1 MRIGLK
7 NGGEMEGEVV
17 HGVLHG
23 KVLIRGKANTLIF
36 SGKCMML
43 NIVRMTMTIVV
54 FTISISGRYMDGYPE
69 GPAWIF

>member
-1 MRIGLK
+1 MKVRIGLK

-36 SGKCMML
+36 SGEYHKDD
-43 NIVRMTMTIVV
+43 NV
-54 FTISISGRYMDGYPE
+54 
-69 GPAWIF
+69 

>member
-17 HGVLHG
+17 NGVLHG

-36 SGKCMML
+36 SGK
-43 NIVRMTMTIVV
+43 
-54 FTISISGRYMDGYPE
+54 YDDEYHEDGN
-69 GPAWIF
+69 

>member
-1 MRIGLK
+1 MKVRIGLK

-36 SGKCMML
+36 SGEYHKDDIGGNNC
-43 NIVRMTMTIVV
+43 
-54 FTISISGRYMDGYPE
+54 
-69 GPAWIF
+69 